1 MKEPLVRIRL
11 DGNGRIYRP
20 GETLSGEYRLEG
32 IASQDIRAVEV
43 SVLWHTEGKGDED
56 LAVHDFRRLSVENGD
71 QIDLLR
77 PGRFST
83 VLPNSPLSYRGVL
96 VKIRWC
102 VRVRVFLTRGREV
115 LGEVPFRLGEVLPP
129 RSATF
134 WARAGRATGS
144 SRRSPGRRPQ
154 ASRGH
159 PPAKAPKRPDQNRPL
174 PQGTATRLATT
185 ALSPRLRRPCR
196 EPGRRSLGQVQ
207 SLLDAL
213 YAARRHPV
221 PLSARDERRIVGRAA
236 LPERVAGPD
245 PRLPRKRQISPGGRL
260 DSDHRKGGP
269 AGRAH
274 RTARPTAPIAAELDP
289 AGRTQPAHRGDRRWL

>member
-71 QIDLLR
+71 QIDPRR

-134 WARAGRATGS
+134 WARARAGDGILPAQPGEAAAGEQGAAS
-144 SRRSPGRRPQ
+144 SEASQAAGPERPASPGN
-154 ASRGH
+154 GH
-159 PPAKAPKRPDQNRPL
+159 PPGDDRPL
-174 PQGTATRLATT
+174 P
-185 ALSPRLRRPCR
+185 
-196 EPGRRSLGQVQ
+196 
-207 SLLDAL
+207 
-213 YAARRHPV
+213 
-221 PLSARDERRIVGRAA
+221 
-236 LPERVAGPD
+236 
-245 PRLPRKRQISPGGRL
+245 
-260 DSDHRKGGP
+260 
-269 AGRAH
+269 
-274 RTARPTAPIAAELDP
+274 AAEATVP
-289 AGRTQPAHRGDRRWL
+289 